1 MEFNR
6 IIKLLR
12 KERGITQKQA
22 AEDLGVS
29 QALLSHYEKGI
40 RECGLDFVVRVADY
54 YNVSCDYLLGRS
66 AERNGMMLSAED
78 LPNPEKMKDNVY
90 HGSVLPTMN
99 KKLISNSLNVLY
111 AKIGQCHSK
120 ALTTEVSAYLMM
132 AVAKMFRML
141 YSAEPHNA
149 SSMFSIEPHRWHGY
163 SDAVMR
169 MAEAN
174 VEALLDGQDVNAV
187 SIHSVRDACAY
198 VPQDNF
204 LFSDTISGNISFAFD
219 DENQEAIEDAAMMSD
234 VHDNIA
240 EFKEGYRTVLGERGV
255 TVSGGQKQRISI
267 ARALM
272 KHAPILILDDSVS
285 AVDTKTERTILDN
298 LKKREGL
305 TTILIAHRISTVEQM
320 DKIVFVEDGEVHAV
334 GKHEDLYRTCT
345 AYRKMVD
352 LQKLEEEAGEE

>member
-78 LPNPEKMKDNVY
+78 IPNPDKMKDNVY

-120 ALTTEVSAYLMM
+120 ALTTEVSAYLMT
-132 AVAKMFRML
+132 AVAKMFRLL
-141 YSAEPHNA
+141 YSAESHNA
-149 SSMFSIEPHRWHGY
+149 PSMFSVDARRWPGY
-163 SDAVMR
+163 SDAVMHS
-169 MAEAN
+169 AQAN
-174 VEALLDGQDVNAV
+174 VEALLAGEALPGGEGGAGHFVKMVHNGIAYAEMQIIAETY
-187 SIHSVRDACAY
+187 SILKNCNRL
-198 VPQDNF
+198 DN
-204 LFSDTISGNISFAFD
+204 DTISEIFSNWNLGD
-219 DENQEAIEDAAMMSD
+219 L
-234 VHDNIA
+234 
-240 EFKEGYRTVLGERGV
+240 KGYLTEITAKVLMAKDSQGGV
-255 TVSGGQKQRISI
+255 
-267 ARALM
+267 
-272 KHAPILILDDSVS
+272 
-285 AVDTKTERTILDN
+285 
-298 LKKREGL
+298 
-305 TTILIAHRISTVEQM
+305 
-320 DKIVFVEDGEVHAV
+320 
-334 GKHEDLYRTCT
+334 YR
-345 AYRKMVD
+345 R
-352 LQKLEEEAGEE
+352 

>member
-78 LPNPEKMKDNVY
+78 IPNPDKMKDNVY

-120 ALTTEVSAYLMM
+120 ALTTEVSSYLMM
-132 AVAKMFRML
+132 AVAKMFRPACLAMTTESLTREFPL
-141 YSAEPHNA
+141 YTPS
-149 SSMFSIEPHRWHGY
+149 
-163 SDAVMR
+163 
-169 MAEAN
+169 
-174 VEALLDGQDVNAV
+174 LLNLVKTSETHVKG
-187 SIHSVRDACAY
+187 
-198 VPQDNF
+198 
-204 LFSDTISGNISFAFD
+204 ISP
-219 DENQEAIEDAAMMSD
+219 
-234 VHDNIA
+234 
-240 EFKEGYRTVLGERGV
+240 EG
-255 TVSGGQKQRISI
+255 
-267 ARALM
+267 
-272 KHAPILILDDSVS
+272 
-285 AVDTKTERTILDN
+285 
-298 LKKREGL
+298 
-305 TTILIAHRISTVEQM
+305 
-320 DKIVFVEDGEVHAV
+320 
-334 GKHEDLYRTCT
+334 
-345 AYRKMVD
+345 
-352 LQKLEEEAGEE
+352 